1 VEEGL
6 PQALRSGLVRKN
18 FSLTGLLSAVVM
30 VGVFVLVARSLTGN
44 PSGIGVRAPGPV
56 AVDHGTPP
64 DGVNLLY
71 LHDPNMPAWLIG
83 YDWSGK
89 VRGTVR
95 FNPGQGG
102 TMAPDGQ
109 SFVMNAGGKG
119 GSGTF
124 FDNVGQPFPWQGG
137 VLEYASNV
145 WADDSRHMCTVSL
158 DQQTFEWALN
168 TQLPTEPIKKVAV
181 IARDPGAGQSGISL
195 LACSIHNDLAIAVR
209 TTIAWPAELWVIRL
223 SDGSVL
229 AHHTYPFQE
238 LYPLVASADGNYL
251 GENVI
256 TTQAKTGA
264 AVTARIRRVSD
275 WTIVATLPANDG
287 ALGFSG
293 DGSIVLVS
301 TEPTM
306 NPEPRR
312 FEIVDWKAG
321 RVIWRNPTKTLASF
335 TAEPGGTSFAL
346 ALQRPQSPTVNYP
359 DPARDVTIVRGDGT
373 STTLAE
379 RFYQAAW

>member
-1 VEEGL
+1 LINQTLKKLRPAIIPAFFAIVVFGGAIITR
-6 PQALRSGLVRKN
+6 PQ
-18 FSLTGLLSAVVM
+18 
-30 VGVFVLVARSLTGN
+30 
-44 PSGIGVRAPGPV
+44 GIGSYRPGPV

-64 DGVNLLY
+64 AGVNLLY
-71 LHDPNMPAWLIG
+71 VHDPNMPTWLTG

-95 FNPGQGG
+95 FNRGQVG

-137 VLEYASNV
+137 ALEYASNV

-168 TQLPTEPIKKVAV
+168 TQLPAEAIKRVAT

-195 LACSIHNDLAIAVR
+195 LACTFRNDLAIAVR

-223 SDGSVL
+223 SDGTVL
-229 AHHTYPFQE
+229 AHHAYPFQE
-238 LYPLVASADGNYL
+238 LATLIASADGQYL

-256 TTQAKTGA
+256 STTSESKLGG

-275 WTIVATLPANDG
+275 WTVVAMLPANDG

-293 DGSIVLVS
+293 DGSFVLVS
-301 TEPTM
+301 TEPKL
-306 NPEPRR
+306 NPQPRL
-312 FEIVDWKAG
+312 FQIVDWKAG
-321 RVIWRNPTKTLASF
+321 SVIWRNPTKTLTSF
-335 TAEPGGTSFAL
+335 TVEPGGTSFAL
-346 ALQRPQSPTVNYP
+346 ALQRPQSPSVAYP

-373 STTLAE
+373 STTLAS
-379 RFYQAAW
+379 RFYQTAW

>member
-1 VEEGL
+1 VRKSSS
-6 PQALRSGLVRKN
+6 PAGLVI
-18 FSLTGLLSAVVM
+18 AVVM
-30 VGVFVLVARSLTGN
+30 VGLVVVVGRLWMGNTTGT
-44 PSGIGVRAPGPV
+44 GIGVRGPAGPGPV
-56 AVDHGTPP
+56 DYGTPP

-71 LHDPNMPAWLIG
+71 MHDPNMPAWLVG

-95 FNPGQGG
+95 FNQNQGG

-137 VLEYASNV
+137 VLEYASHV

-181 IARDPGAGQSGISL
+181 IARDPGAGQSSISL

-209 TTIAWPAELWVIRL
+209 TTIAWPAEVWVIKL
-223 SDGSVL
+223 SDGRVL
-229 AHHTYPFQE
+229 AHHAYPFQE
-238 LYPLVASADGNYL
+238 LTTVVASADGKYL

-256 TTQAKTGA
+256 STTSGSKLAGA

-275 WTIVATLPANDG
+275 WTLVATLPGSDG
-287 ALGFSG
+287 VVGFSG
-293 DGSIVLVS
+293 DGSLVLVS
-301 TEPTM
+301 TELTL
-306 NPEPRR
+306 NPEPRL
-312 FEIVDWKAG
+312 FGILDWKSAS
-321 RVIWRNPTKTLASF
+321 VIWRNPSETMTSF
-335 TAEPGGTSFAL
+335 TVEPGGASFAL
-346 ALQRPQSPTVNYP
+346 ALQRPQSPKVTYP

-373 STTLAE
+373 STTLVE
-379 RFYQAAW
+379 RFYQTAW

>member
-1 VEEGL
+1 MINQTLKKLRPAIIFAVLAIVVFGGL
-6 PQALRSGLVRKN
+6 IITRPE
-18 FSLTGLLSAVVM
+18 
-30 VGVFVLVARSLTGN
+30 
-44 PSGIGVRAPGPV
+44 GIGSSRPRGPV

-64 DGVNLLY
+64 AGVNLLY
-71 LHDPNMPAWLIG
+71 MRDPIKPVWLIG

-89 VRGTVR
+89 VRGTVKLDTETS
-95 FNPGQGG
+95 GA

-109 SFVMNAGGKG
+109 SFVMGAGGKG

-124 FDNVGQPFPWQGG
+124 VDRFGQLTPSQGG
-137 VLEYASNV
+137 VLEYASNM

-168 TQLPTEPIKKVAV
+168 TQLPTETIKKVAA
-181 IARDPGAGQSGISL
+181 IARDPGAGQSSISL
-195 LACSIHNDLAIAVR
+195 LACSFRNDLALAVR

-238 LYPLVASADGNYL
+238 LITVVASPDGIYL

-256 TTQAKTGA
+256 STGSESKLAGA

-275 WTIVATLPANDG
+275 WTMVATLPASDG
-287 ALGFSG
+287 VLGFSG
-293 DGSIVLVS
+293 DGSLVLVS
-301 TEPTM
+301 TEPTL
-306 NPEPRR
+306 NPEPRL
-312 FEIVDWKAG
+312 FGILEWKSASM
-321 RVIWRNPTKTLASF
+321 IWRNPSETMTSF
-335 TAEPGGTSFAL
+335 IVEPGGVSFAF
-346 ALQRPQSPTVNYP
+346 ALQRPQSPKVTYP

-373 STTLAE
+373 STTLAG
-379 RFYQAAW
+379 RFYQTAW

>member
-1 VEEGL
+1 
-6 PQALRSGLVRKN
+6 VRKN
-18 FSLTGLLSAVVM
+18 FSPAGLAIAVVL
-30 VGVFVLVARSLTGN
+30 VGAFVVVGRSWMGN
-44 PSGIGVRAPGPV
+44 TSGIGVRGPGPV
-56 AVDHGTPP
+56 AVDHGPSP
-64 DGVNLLY
+64 AGVNLLY
-71 LHDPNMPAWLIG
+71 MHDPIKPVWLIG

-89 VRGTVR
+89 VRATVKLDTETS
-95 FNPGQGG
+95 GA

-109 SFVMNAGGKG
+109 SFVMGAGGKG

-124 FDNVGQPFPWQGG
+124 VDRFGQLTPSQGG
-137 VLEYASNV
+137 VLEYASNL

-168 TQLPTEPIKKVAV
+168 TQLPTETITKVAV
-181 IARDPGAGQSGISL
+181 IARDQGAGQSGISL
-195 LACSIHNDLAIAVR
+195 LACSFRNDLAIVVR

-238 LYPLVASADGNYL
+238 LYPLVASADGTYL

-275 WTIVATLPANDG
+275 WTVVAMLPANDG

-293 DGSIVLVS
+293 DGSFVLVS

-306 NPEPRR
+306 NPEPRQ

-346 ALQRPQSPTVNYP
+346 ALQRPQSPTANYA

-373 STTLAE
+373 STTLAD
-379 RFYQAAW
+379 RFLQTAW

>member
-1 VEEGL
+1 M
-6 PQALRSGLVRKN
+6 RKN
-18 FSLTGLLSAVVM
+18 FSLTRLLSAVVM

-44 PSGIGVRAPGPV
+44 PSGIGVRGPAGPGP
-56 AVDHGTPP
+56 VDHGTPP

-71 LHDPNMPAWLIG
+71 MHDPNMPAWLIG

-95 FNPGQGG
+95 FHQDQGG

-168 TQLPTEPIKKVAV
+168 TQLPTETIKKVAV
-181 IARDPGAGQSGISL
+181 IARDSDIGQTGISL
-195 LACSIHNDLAIAVR
+195 LACSFHNNFAVAVR
-209 TTIAWPAELWVIRL
+209 NTIAWPSEVWVIRL
-223 SDGSVL
+223 TDGSVL
-229 AHHTYPFQE
+229 AHHVYPFQE
-238 LYPLVASADGNYL
+238 LATVAASADGQYL
-251 GENVI
+251 VENVI
-256 TTQAKTGA
+256 AASSQSKLGG

-275 WTIVATLPANDG
+275 WTVVATLPANDG

-293 DGSIVLVS
+293 DGSLVLVS
-301 TEPTM
+301 TEPTF
-306 NPEPRR
+306 NAQPGL
-312 FEIVDWKAG
+312 FSIVDWKADK
-321 RVIWRNPTKTLASF
+321 VVWRNPSETLTSF

-346 ALQRPQSPTVNYP
+346 ALWRPQSPKVTYP

-373 STTLAE
+373 STTLAS
-379 RFYQAAW
+379 RFYQTAW

>member
-1 VEEGL
+1 L
-6 PQALRSGLVRKN
+6 INQTLKKLRPAII
-18 FSLTGLLSAVVM
+18 FAVLAIVV
-30 VGVFVLVARSLTGN
+30 VGGVIITR
-44 PSGIGVRAPGPV
+44 PEGIGSYRPRVPV

-64 DGVNLLY
+64 AGVNLLY
-71 LHDPNMPAWLIG
+71 MHDPIKPVWLVG

-89 VRGTVR
+89 VRGTVKLDTETS
-95 FNPGQGG
+95 GA

-109 SFVMNAGGKG
+109 SFVMGAGGKG

-124 FDNVGQPFPWQGG
+124 VDRFGQLTPSQGG
-137 VLEYASNV
+137 VLEYASNI

-168 TQLPTEPIKKVAV
+168 TQLPTETIKKVAV
-181 IARDPGAGQSGISL
+181 IARDQGVGQSGISL
-195 LACSIHNDLAIAVR
+195 LACSIRNDLAIAER

-238 LYPLVASADGNYL
+238 LTTVVASADGIYL

-256 TTQAKTGA
+256 STASQSKLAGA

-275 WTIVATLPANDG
+275 WTMVATLPANDG
-287 ALGFSG
+287 VLGFSG
-293 DGSIVLVS
+293 DGSLVLVS
-301 TEPTM
+301 TEPTL
-306 NPEPRR
+306 NPEPRL
-312 FEIVDWKAG
+312 FGILEWKSASM
-321 RVIWRNPTKTLASF
+321 IWRNPSETMTSF
-335 TAEPGGTSFAL
+335 TAEPGGASFAL
-346 ALQRPQSPTVNYP
+346 ALQRPQSPKVTYP

-373 STTLAE
+373 STTLAG
-379 RFYQAAW
+379 RFYQTAW